1 MNRQDPDAVR
11 MKEIR
16 VLILSNMNRLYPTAL
31 RVSTLFRVMIAFD
44 ETYTMSVLEKDLT
57 YLRQKGYVEYIDERI
72 GEFNNHFH
80 RKFVGLTARGKE
92 IADRTAK
99 DDALEI

>member
-1 MNRQDPDAVR
+1 
-11 MKEIR
+11 
-16 VLILSNMNRLYPTAL
+16 
-31 RVSTLFRVMIAFD
+31 
-44 ETYTMSVLEKDLT
+44 
-57 YLRQKGYVEYIDERI
+57 VEYIDERI